1 MPAQKPCVVNVL
13 PSLQFERGE
22 NPCSRAKRNKIGI
35 ERSEDMTNWWNP
47 LRLDTLEF
55 QPGEFSKTHTT
66 VPGTLV
72 NHGFFCNYFFQRKY
86 KIILFH
92 SIFYFEVP
100 LLVRELWT
108 KKYVSKFKG
117 RRNGRKPLPHNDY
130 FSFFRYL
137 LTFPRSIQGRIMINL
152 FLSRSF
158 FLVYEYIHKKI
169 NIRRNA
175 GVIENSLRHDG
186 FCFLSSLLVSYDNL
200 GRFSQHTLFIYF
212 KYVI

>member
-1 MPAQKPCVVNVL
+1 MVPAQKRCVVNVL

-22 NPCSRAKRNKIGI
+22 NPCSLSRAKRSKIGI
-35 ERSEDMTNWWNP
+35 ERSEDMANWWNP

-55 QPGEFSKTHTT
+55 QPGEFSNTHNST

-117 RRNGRKPLPHNDY
+117 RRNGRKPLPQNGY

-152 FLSRSF
+152 FLSRSV
-158 FLVYEYIHKKI
+158 FLVYEYIHKK
-169 NIRRNA
+169 
-175 GVIENSLRHDG
+175 
-186 FCFLSSLLVSYDNL
+186 
-200 GRFSQHTLFIYF
+200 
-212 KYVI
+212 K